1 MWGPLMDDLEVKPGL
16 VIPGWELWFTAS
28 RASGAGGQHVNR
40 TNSRVT
46 LHWVVTT
53 ASTISES
60 DRARLLKK
68 LAPRINDEGVLL
80 ISAEEH
86 RSQPRNVEA
95 ARERLVALIV
105 AALHRER
112 PRVDTSVPK
121 SQKRRRLADKRV
133 RSEVKAA
140 RSKPSGGDPE
150 R

>member
-1 MWGPLMDDLEVKPGL
+1 MDDLEVRSGL
-16 VIPGWELWFTAS
+16 TIPGWELWFTAS

-46 LHWVVTT
+46 LHWVIAT
-53 ASTISES
+53 ASTLSDG

-86 RSQPRNVEA
+86 RSQLRNVEA
-95 ARERLVALIV
+95 ARERLVALIL

-112 PRVDTSVPK
+112 PRIDTNVPK
-121 SQKRRRLADKRV
+121 SQKRRRLADKRI
-133 RSEVKAA
+133 RSEVKAG
-140 RSKPSGGDPE
+140 RTKPPGGDPD

>member
-1 MWGPLMDDLEVKPGL
+1 
-16 VIPGWELWFTAS
+16 
-28 RASGAGGQHVNR
+28 
-40 TNSRVT
+40 

-53 ASTISES
+53 ASTLSES
-60 DRARLLKK
+60 DRARLLRK

-86 RSQPRNVEA
+86 RSQLRNVEA

-112 PRVDTSVPK
+112 PRIDTSVPK

-140 RSKPSGGDPE
+140 RSKPAGGDPE